1 MITMSDSP
9 LLHIVQE
16 TDPLPPLPA
25 APALPLKY
33 DPDRFQRFAI
43 DAIERGH
50 NVLITAKTGSGK
62 TFVGEYQIAHSL
74 ARGGRVFYTTPIK
87 SLSNQK
93 FHDLKHLFP
102 EASVGIMTGDIK
114 FNPDAQILVMTTEI
128 LRNLLFKRGT
138 ATEHVG
144 LTSVVSMEGLDAVVF
159 DEVHYINDPDRGHV
173 WEECLMLLP
182 PKIHLVLLS
191 ATLAGTEPFAR
202 WIAESKGVPLWL
214 ISTVWRAVPLYHHVW
229 SSTGGEN
236 GKGVRKLIKD
246 AKEAYYDADYSA
258 WVNERR
264 YGEVA
269 ADAFKQKV
277 KDARRAGVE
286 GPISGKTRVKS
297 FEYQLN
303 QCVNQLAARGELPAI
318 CFLFSRAGCEA
329 AAAAV
334 EGDFLDSSDA
344 ATVAHIWD
352 FHLSR
357 FSDSLETMTSAHT
370 LRRLAQRGIA
380 FHHSGLVPF
389 LKEILEIL
397 FSKGLV
403 KLLFATETFAVGIN
417 MPTKTVIFT
426 GLEKY
431 DSQRGGF
438 RTLRSDEYIQMA
450 GRAGRRGKDD
460 RGIVIYLPQ
469 REPLEA
475 HEMRSLM
482 TGGAARVTSRM
493 TFDYDFI
500 LKTLQNP
507 AMEWKSLMDQ
517 SYWRRL
523 LDAELVVARRDIE
536 AKERELKAFPLSE
549 EHRDACEQLAD
560 IQTRIATSGNSAKK
574 KAQKELAAWEAAHD
588 EKHWGATMDKWR
600 KWAVLSKDIQ
610 CARAAVEATEVEV
623 GADLRARLQI
633 LEEYGYVE
641 KVEVEDLQKVR
652 VTERGRLASEINEGQ
667 PLLMTEMFLS
677 GALKPFSLEE
687 QLVILAAFLGEA
699 SMDEYR
705 AVYLDDT
712 SLTKE
717 QKGVLRVMEDKGQQF
732 LAAEQAK
739 GLPDSRGYWG
749 LSYEWVD
756 AMKAWLEG
764 WSLSQIAAEFEL
776 FEGNVQRAVL
786 KLASLAEEWIV
797 LLTLSKD
804 VEQLRVWQDAR
815 ERILRDIV
823 VAESLYLRL

>member
-1 MITMSDSP
+1 
-9 LLHIVQE
+9 
-16 TDPLPPLPA
+16 
-25 APALPLKY
+25 
-33 DPDRFQRFAI
+33 
-43 DAIERGH
+43 
-50 NVLITAKTGSGK
+50 
-62 TFVGEYQIAHSL
+62 
-74 ARGGRVFYTTPIK
+74 
-87 SLSNQK
+87 
-93 FHDLKHLFP
+93 
-102 EASVGIMTGDIK
+102 
-114 FNPDAQILVMTTEI
+114 
-128 LRNLLFKRGT
+128 
-138 ATEHVG
+138 
-144 LTSVVSMEGLDAVVF
+144 
-159 DEVHYINDPDRGHV
+159 
-173 WEECLMLLP
+173 
-182 PKIHLVLLS
+182 LS

-202 WIAESKGVPLWL
+202 WIAESKGIPLWL
-214 ISTVWRAVPLYHHVW
+214 ISTVWRAVPLYHHIW
-229 SSTGGEN
+229 CSNGGET
-236 GKGVRKLIKD
+236 GQGVRKLIKD
-246 AKEAYYDADYSA
+246 AKEAYYDADYST
-258 WVNERR
+258 WLNERR

-286 GPISGKTRVKS
+286 GPISGKTKVKS

-318 CFLFSRAGCEA
+318 CFLFSRKGCESA
-329 AAAAV
+329 AAAI

-357 FSDSLETMTSAHT
+357 FSDSLETMASAHT

-431 DSQRGGF
+431 DSERGGF
-438 RTLRSDEYIQMA
+438 RVLRADEYIQMA

-469 REPLEA
+469 RAPLEA
-475 HEMRSLM
+475 HEMRTLM

-507 AMEWKSLMDQ
+507 AMEWKALMKQ
-517 SYWRRL
+517 TYWRRL
-523 LDAELVVARRDIE
+523 LDAELIAAKKDIE
-536 AKERELKAFPLSE
+536 AKERELTAFPLSE
-549 EHRDACEQLAD
+549 EHRLACEALAD
-560 IQTRIATSGNSAKK
+560 IQQRIAVSGNSAKK
-574 KAQKELAAWEAAHD
+574 KAQKELVAWEAEHD
-588 EKHWGATMDKWR
+588 EKHWAATMDKWR
-600 KWAVLSKDIQ
+600 KWACLKKDIDL
-610 CARAAVEATEVEV
+610 ARREVDVAELEV
-623 GADLRARLQI
+623 GADLRTRLQI

-641 KVEVEDLQKVR
+641 KAVGDDAAEKVQ
-652 VTERGRLASEINEGQ
+652 VTARGRLASEINEGQ
-667 PLLMTEMFLS
+667 PLLMTEMFMS
-677 GALKPFSLEE
+677 GVLKPMSLED
-687 QLVILAAFLGEA
+687 QLITLAAFLGEA
-699 SMDEYR
+699 SMDDYR
-705 AVYLDDT
+705 TVYLDDT
-712 SLTKE
+712 QLTKE
-717 QKGVLRVMEDKGQQF
+717 QKEVLRMMDDKGQQF

-739 GLPDSRGYWG
+739 SLPDSRAYWKV
-749 LSYEWVD
+749 SYEWVD
-756 AMKAWLEG
+756 AIRAWLEG
-764 WSLSQIAAEFEL
+764 WSLSQIAAEYEL

-804 VEQLRVWQDAR
+804 VEQLRVWMSESGSAR